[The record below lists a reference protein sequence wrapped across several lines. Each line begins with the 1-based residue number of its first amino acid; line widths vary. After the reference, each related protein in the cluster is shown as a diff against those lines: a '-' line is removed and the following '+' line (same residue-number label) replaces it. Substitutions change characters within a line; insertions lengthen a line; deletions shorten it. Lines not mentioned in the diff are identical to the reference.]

1 MSQDISGNDANF
13 SVPLELQKDN
23 IAVIA
28 LSELSS
34 MKFEGHHLQNKTA
47 IFIAKEWGNPSF
59 PYLKTLRYK
68 ILPLKTFLI
77 VIKE

>member
-13 SVPLELQKDN
+13 SVPLKLKKEDVAL
-23 IAVIA
+23 IT

-47 IFIAKEWGNPSF
+47 IFIVKEWGNPSF
-59 PYLKTLRYK
+59 PYLKKLRYK
-68 ILPLKTFLI
+68 ILPFKTFLI
-77 VIKE
+77 FNKE